1 MDKRGTKKISHN
13 DFEQAVFVGE
23 SLSTKNETDKV
34 CHTLLKSPRFF
45 SLLIQIDADIANQMH
60 RTICPLCA
68 AGVLHR
74 ANYPR
79 KPKACPQEVLHDYQ
93 SRWSFCCHLCRRRST
108 PMSVRFL
115 GRRVYV
121 ALAVVVL
128 AAKRNRINAA
138 ITAVVE
144 TLGVPERTVARW
156 RQWWLQRFACT
167 ALWQEMNARFMP
179 PVQIVDLPRSLM
191 DRFTGVTHEAMLR
204 LLTFLSPLSVPI

>member
-1 MDKRGTKKISHN
+1 MHGT
-13 DFEQAVFVGE
+13 A
-23 SLSTKNETDKV
+23 
-34 CHTLLKSPRFF
+34 
-45 SLLIQIDADIANQMH
+45 
-60 RTICPLCA
+60 CPLCG

-79 KPKACPQEVLHDYQ
+79 KPKACPSEVLHDYQ

-128 AAKRNRINAA
+128 AVKRNKINAA

-144 TLGVPERTVARW
+144 TLGVPERTIARW
-156 RQWWLQRFACT
+156 RQWWLQSFCAT
-167 ALWQEMNARFMP
+167 ALWQAQCGRFMP
-179 PVQIVDLPRSLM
+179 SVEITELPHSLM
-191 DRFTGVTHEAMLR
+191 ARFTGTAHEAMVR
-204 LLTFLSPLSVPI
+204 LLRFLSPLSVRI